1 MPPEPINAESPLE
14 EQLVAYL
21 DGELDGESCRRIEE
35 LLAVDPEVRRKLHRL
50 ERTWEMLDELDT
62 APVGEDFTRTTLE
75 MVALAAEQDVRK
87 SVEEAPRRRRR
98 TWLLAGGGMF
108 AAGLAGFMAF
118 TLIAPNPNGELNK
131 ELIRD
136 LPVLEN
142 LDEYRQIQ
150 DIEFLRL
157 LQKSEL
163 FSKGNSKEETALASR
178 PGTVGVKGDLVKYI
192 QTLTP
197 DQKDELLR
205 KRERFAGS
213 GPDEQNRLR
222 KLHEQ
227 IQKDEHADEL
237 RGIMN
242 RYYEWY
248 RLLPPYSRPE
258 STLSAEKRMDWIK
271 DRKQKEQ
278 TEITNRPPAGKDS
291 DTLWSWMEE
300 YAKNHETVF
309 IKGLPEWLQ
318 KNLSSMDPSARRR
331 WVMWMMWQRPPG
343 GQSKESLF
351 SESDLAELQAKFTL
365 ETQKLLEAKPPAE
378 QIRIVQNWAHNLMR
392 QKNPRRGPGAGDPVN
407 DKLLAEFFEKDL
419 TDEQRDRLM
428 ILPSE
433 DMQQQLL
440 RLYIAKNRPPDMFR
454 RGPDGFGPPP
464 PLGEGFGPD
473 QRPPERP
480 ENPENPAKKP

>member
-1 MPPEPINAESPLE
+1 MSQEPVNAESPLE

-35 LLAVDPEVRRKLHRL
+35 LLAVDPEIRRKLHRL

-98 TWLLAGGGMF
+98 MWLLAGGIMF

-118 TLIAPNPNGELNK
+118 TLLAANPNRELNK
-131 ELIRD
+131 ALIRD

-157 LQKSEL
+157 LQNSGL
-163 FSKGNSKEETALASR
+163 FSKGNSKEETVLASR
-178 PGTVGVKGDLVKYI
+178 PGTVGVKGDLVEYI
-192 QTLTP
+192 QNLKP
-197 DQKDELLR
+197 EQKDELVH
-205 KRERFAGS
+205 KRERFAGL

-222 KLHEQ
+222 ELHEQ
-227 IQKDEHADEL
+227 IQKDDEADEL
-237 RGIMN
+237 RGITN
-242 RYYEWY
+242 RYYKWY
-248 RLLPPYSRPE
+248 RLLPSYSRPE
-258 STLSAEKRMDWIK
+258 LTLSAEKRMAWIK

-291 DTLWSWMEE
+291 EVLWKWMEDYE
-300 YAKNHETVF
+300 AEHEKTFVD
-309 IKGLPEWLQ
+309 KLPEWIQ
-318 KNLSSMDPSARRR
+318 KNLKVMPPAAIRR
-331 WVMWMMWQRPPG
+331 WVMMMMWPRPQG
-343 GQSKESLF
+343 EKNKESQF
-351 SESDLAELQAKFTL
+351 SDGNLVELRSIFTT
-365 ETQKLLEAKPPAE
+365 ETQKLLEAKSKAE
-378 QIRIVQNWAHNLMR
+378 QIKILQNWTHNLVR
-392 QKNPRRGPGAGDPVN
+392 QNNPGRGPGM

-419 TDEQRDRLM
+419 TAEERDSLM

-433 DMQQQLL
+433 DMQQRLL
-440 RLYIAKNRPPDMFR
+440 GLYISKNRPPDMFR
-454 RGPDGFGPPP
+454 RGPDEFGPPP
-464 PLGEGFGPD
+464 PPGEGFGPD
-473 QRPPERP
+473 QRPTERP
-480 ENPENPAKKP
+480 ENPENPGKKP